1 MKITKTQLRQIIK
14 EEILKET
21 GIDPKQFPLKLSQ
34 VAQNPEDA
42 KQDVTKGQQDGN
54 PTDDV
59 IKVKPNATFPVSRL
73 KPSQTSM
80 KISNALGMAISM
92 ILGKM
97 PTGGNLGGF
106 ISSDNH
112 IMDGHHR
119 WVATAMVNPNAKV
132 GGYAVDFPGT
142 DLIRI
147 LNAITVGKLGITQG
161 KEGSGGFDQFREEP
175 IRQQLTILAQK
186 GSKFLKPGDVMMAL
200 KKFTG
205 REGKSAIEAAV
216 QKFVKHLGAVKFEVP
231 QGAPD
236 RVDMPVIDPAKVP
249 DADKITAKALAK
261 GEVDWNKPQA
271 SFSKGNK

>member
-1 MKITKTQLRQIIK
+1 MKIKKSILTEAVKKVIK
-14 EEILKET
+14 EAA
-21 GIDPKQFPLKLSQ
+21 IDPKQFPLKLSQ
-34 VAQNPEDA
+34 VAQNPDDA

-54 PTDDV
+54 PRDDV
-59 IKVKPNATFPVSRL
+59 INVKPNATFPVSEL
-73 KPSQTSM
+73 KPSQTTM
-80 KISNALGMAISM
+80 QITNALGMAISM
-92 ILGKM
+92 ILVKM

-106 ISSDNH
+106 ISSDKH

-119 WVATAMVNPNAKV
+119 WVATAMVNPGAKV

-161 KEGSGGFDQFREEP
+161 KEGSGGFDQFREGP
-175 IRQQLTILAQK
+175 IRQELTNLAQK
-186 GSKFLKPGDVMMAL
+186 GSKFLQPEQVMEAL

-205 REGKSAIEAAV
+205 QEGNAAIEAAV

-236 RVDMPVIDPAKVP
+236 RVDMPVIDPKRVP
-249 DADKITAKALAK
+249 NADKITAKALAK

-271 SFSKGNK
+271 PFSKDNK

>member
-1 MKITKTQLRQIIK
+1 MKIKKSILTEAVKKVIK
-14 EEILKET
+14 EAA
-21 GIDPKQFPLKLSQ
+21 IDPKQFPLKLSQ
-34 VAQNPEDA
+34 VAQNPDDA

-54 PTDDV
+54 PRDDV
-59 IKVKPNATFPVSRL
+59 INVKPNATFPVSEL
-73 KPSQTSM
+73 KPSQTTM
-80 KISNALGMAISM
+80 QITNALGMAISM

-106 ISSDNH
+106 ISSDKH

-119 WVATAMVNPNAKV
+119 WVATAMVNPGAKV

-161 KEGSGGFDQFREEP
+161 KEGSGGFDQFREGP
-175 IRQQLTILAQK
+175 IRQELTNLAQK
-186 GSKFLKPGDVMMAL
+186 GSKFLQPEQVMEAL

-205 REGKSAIEAAV
+205 QEGNAAIEAAV

-236 RVDMPVIDPAKVP
+236 RVDMPVIDPKRVP
-249 DADKITAKALAK
+249 NADKITAKALAK

-271 SFSKGNK
+271 PFSKDNK